1 MTEKSANGNSE
12 ILLDNY
18 SSKKI
23 FKGEMKKHLS
33 NYKIHNKFKMRILP
47 ECVYRT
53 VKCECNELNGL
64 IFSNDKEIGYSKCL
78 NCNGWQYWSLVLREE
93 H

>member
-1 MTEKSANGNSE
+1 MTEKSANVNSE

-33 NYKIHNKFKMRILP
+33 NYKIHNKFKMRYCP
-47 ECVYRT
+47 NVST
-53 VKCECNELNGL
+53 EL
-64 IFSNDKEIGYSKCL
+64 
-78 NCNGWQYWSLVLREE
+78 WSVSVMN
-93 H
+93 